1 MLSRAKAGID
11 NAQGTSGTTHRHRGH
26 GDRVVRARSSG
37 AAAAQLE
44 HHATH
49 RHPRRRRIGGGSR
62 PTVLAAASLTK
73 VFPMIDSN
81 AKYTFGGSGAL
92 QTQIEQGAPADVFA
106 AASPKQP
113 AALYAKELVD
123 KPVEFAT
130 NTLVL
135 IVPKSNPAHI
145 TSVND
150 ITKPG
155 VKLVI
160 CNATVP
166 CGDYARTAF
175 ENLGINDAGD
185 EERRQPDDRGDP
197 DRGAGRDSARPTPA
211 LSTSPTPKPPPA
223 RCASIELA
231 GEGQAARHGLHRRRQ
246 GRQESI
252 RGPGVRARRC
262 SRPKARQRS
271 RPPDSASRDDRRS
284 QRLDGTAEPNH
295 CGTARW
301 VAPRS

>member
-1 MLSRAKAGID
+1 MLVREAATRRVSAVLIAIAASALAVGC
-11 NAQGTSGTTHRHRGH
+11 GSSSSSSTS
-26 GDRVVRARSSG
+26 AS
-37 AAAAQLE
+37 AA
-44 HHATH
+44 T
-49 RHPRRRRIGGGSR
+49 GGGSA

-73 VFPMIDSN
+73 VFPQIDPS

-92 QTQIEQGAPADVFA
+92 ATDIERGAPADVFA

-113 AALYAKELVD
+113 KALLAKGLID

-145 TSVND
+145 SSVND

-175 ENLGINDAGD
+175 KNLHITAAAMKNVVSQTTDVTQTVAQVALGQADAGFVYITD
-185 EERRQPDDRGDP
+185 AKAAAGKVVVVRLPANAKPGTKDYIAVVKSGKNQA
-197 DRGAGRDSARPTPA
+197 GATAFVKAVLSPA
-211 LSTSPTPKPPPA
+211 
-223 RCASIELA
+223 
-231 GEGQAARHGLHRRRQ
+231 GQAKLQAAGF
-246 GRQESI
+246 G
-252 RGPGVRARRC
+252 GP
-262 SRPKARQRS
+262 
-271 RPPDSASRDDRRS
+271 
-284 QRLDGTAEPNH
+284 
-295 CGTARW
+295 
-301 VAPRS
+301 

>member
-1 MLSRAKAGID
+1 MSALSARRISVVVIAIAVSALAVGCGSSSSSST
-11 NAQGTSGTTHRHRGH
+11 ASQPATTSSSAPATTP
-26 GDRVVRARSSG
+26 SSG
-37 AAAAQLE
+37 GASA
-44 HHATH
+44 
-49 RHPRRRRIGGGSR
+49 

-73 VFPMIDSN
+73 VFPKISPN

-92 QTQIEQGAPADVFA
+92 ETDIEQGAPADVFA

-113 AALYAKELVD
+113 AALLAKGLVE

-145 TSVND
+145 KSVND

-175 ENLGINDAGD
+175 MNLGITTPAMKNVVSQTTDVTQTVADVATGQADAGFVYITD
-185 EERRQPDDRGDP
+185 AKAANGKVAVVKLPAKAKP
-197 DRGAGRDSARPTPA
+197 GAEDFIAVVKAGKNQTAAKAFVQTVLSPA
-211 LSTSPTPKPPPA
+211 
-223 RCASIELA
+223 
-231 GEGQAARHGLHRRRQ
+231 GQAKL
-246 GRQESI
+246 
-252 RGPGVRARRC
+252 
-262 SRPKARQRS
+262 KAAGFGN
-271 RPPDSASRDDRRS
+271 P
-284 QRLDGTAEPNH
+284 
-295 CGTARW
+295 
-301 VAPRS
+301 